1 MNKSWSWIIMVGAG
15 AALVILG
22 IVLGPQM
29 GGLPITMMFAVFGIA
44 ILVWPVISILGAVK
58 RAKLYPLLAGCKDD
72 EQVTLFADRRNRV
85 SPIIMNSKHEGIL
98 HKRDMGIVEDKGSP
112 LTWADTGIPI
122 SISLQKLGVTVD
134 LHQAQYSKALEGEG
148 LKDYEDALK
157 RYLGPAKY
165 VTFASKY
172 RLSTEPQY
180 EEISKELDYLL
191 AQEPNDPLVRKICGE
206 TVDFKNF
213 LNWLKYA
220 YHPLSAENAVDS
232 EILEVKREAMAYAEG
247 KKMQGWGKL
256 IIVVLIGVG
265 IFLVILATMGPQLG
279 KLFGGGGG

>member
-1 MNKSWSWIIMVGAG
+1 MNKTWFWLLMVGAG
-15 AALVILG
+15 AALIILG
-22 IVLGPQM
+22 VVIGPQM
-29 GGLPITMMFAVFGIA
+29 GGMPIEMMFAVFGIA
-44 ILVWPVISILGAVK
+44 ILIYPVISILGAVK
-58 RAKLYPLLAGCKDD
+58 RAKLYPLLAGVADD

-85 SPIIMNSKHEGIL
+85 SPIVMNNKHEGVL
-98 HKRDMGIVEDKGSP
+98 HKREMGIIEDKGSP
-112 LTWADTGIPI
+112 LTWADTGTPI

-134 LHQAQYSKALEGEG
+134 LKQAQYTKGLEGEG

-157 RYLGPAKY
+157 RYLGPASY
-165 VTFASKY
+165 VTFANKY

-191 AQEPNDPLVRKICGE
+191 EQKPNDPLVRPVCGE

-213 LNWLKYA
+213 LTWLKYA

-232 EILEVKREAMAYAEG
+232 EILEVKREALAYAEAG
-247 KKMQGWGKL
+247 KMKGWGKL
-256 IIVVLIGVG
+256 IIVILIGVG

-279 KLFGGGGG
+279 HLFGK